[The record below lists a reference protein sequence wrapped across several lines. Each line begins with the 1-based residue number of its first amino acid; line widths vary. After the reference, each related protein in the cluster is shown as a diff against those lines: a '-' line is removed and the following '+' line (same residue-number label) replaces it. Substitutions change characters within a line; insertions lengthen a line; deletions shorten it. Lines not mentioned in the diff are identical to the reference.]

1 MRKQG
6 TGGFTAATIDNDD
19 FRLLGDNPPTPC
31 KIARYYVATATT
43 AALHREPLSHTTLD
57 APGPKR
63 WEGGKV

>member
-31 KIARYYVATATT
+31 KIA
-43 AALHREPLSHTTLD
+43 S
-57 APGPKR
+57 KQ
-63 WEGGKV
+63 